1 MRARLHG
8 CTNTSSTPGMTRAS
22 IGVVAAPEHEYHSY
36 VQDDLAAVRTA
47 HVCAHVVR
55 AAPRVSDNGSCV
67 AGAPVMLAAGV
78 CSVHALRWHA
88 CAINVR
94 GRL

>member
-8 CTNTSSTPGMTRAS
+8 CTNTSSTPGMTRAC
-22 IGVVAAPEHEYHSY
+22 IGVVAAREHEYQS
-36 VQDDLAAVRTA
+36 VQDLAAVRTA

-55 AAPRVSDNGSCV
+55 AAPRVSDHGSCV

-88 CAINVR
+88 CAIFVR